1 MPEVS
6 RTAKSF
12 KNATV
17 ALAFYCINLI
27 LQFFSR
33 KIFLDYLGT
42 EVLGLNTVAQNLL
55 GFLNLAEMGIGTAV
69 AYCLYKPLYNDDRK
83 SINDIVSVQGWL
95 YRRIAVFI
103 IVASVLLMGFFPIIF
118 GKAEVPLWYSY
129 GSFSVLLFSSLLGYF
144 VNYRQII
151 LSADQK
157 QYKVNYAVKGVTAV
171 KTVTQILAI
180 RCFQNGYVWW
190 MILEIVFAVFT
201 SVVLDLIIKR
211 EYPWLK
217 PKVENGKKLRSG
229 YPEVILKVKQ
239 QFFHRIGRFAIS
251 QFSTLVMYGYVSL
264 TLVAVYGNY
273 ALITAGVVSLM
284 ASLLNGIQAGIGN
297 LVAERN
303 NEKTISFFWEISSLK
318 LWLSATICFA
328 IYMQGHEFITL
339 WVGEEYLMPEKAF
352 IILVLITFVQL
363 SQTSEAFLVAYGLFQ
378 DIWSPIAEAVI
389 NIGLSV
395 LLGYYF
401 GLSGIL
407 AGVLVSLIF
416 MLYGWKPYFLFTRG
430 FKKKVD
436 SFYSRML
443 KYLIILGGT
452 FVGCKYF
459 FSFIFST
466 STNNWGEW
474 FFRSVLAVLF
484 YGIISLLL
492 MIGVDNPSRQ
502 FVKRFTSFIFHIK
515 MDK

>member
-264 TLVAVYGNY
+264 TLVAVY
-273 ALITAGVVSLM
+273 
-284 ASLLNGIQAGIGN
+284 
-297 LVAERN
+297 
-303 NEKTISFFWEISSLK
+303 EI
-318 LWLSATICFA
+318 
-328 IYMQGHEFITL
+328 M
-339 WVGEEYLMPEKAF
+339 
-352 IILVLITFVQL
+352 
-363 SQTSEAFLVAYGLFQ
+363 
-378 DIWSPIAEAVI
+378 
-389 NIGLSV
+389 
-395 LLGYYF
+395 
-401 GLSGIL
+401 
-407 AGVLVSLIF
+407 
-416 MLYGWKPYFLFTRG
+416 R
-430 FKKKVD
+430 
-436 SFYSRML
+436 
-443 KYLIILGGT
+443 
-452 FVGCKYF
+452 
-459 FSFIFST
+459 
-466 STNNWGEW
+466 
-474 FFRSVLAVLF
+474 
-484 YGIISLLL
+484 
-492 MIGVDNPSRQ
+492 
-502 FVKRFTSFIFHIK
+502 
-515 MDK
+515 